1 MNERTPINL
10 LATNLTD
17 KIYKFHEES
26 PAILLT
32 RTTSKLLAI
41 GLPVLAA
48 IAYVVPVCAE
58 DAGTKP
64 EGVVELY
71 TSQGCG
77 SCPPADAIL
86 KELAGEGKVVA
97 LAFHVDYWDY
107 RGWTDNLALPENTER
122 QNEYRKALSLN
133 GVYTPQVI
141 VNGREHMNGQDETK
155 IRRRI
160 ADMRNTPMGL
170 TVSVS
175 IEKAAKNRLLIDIGS
190 GSVTANPVRV
200 VLAYFNRESI
210 VSIPGGENTGRM
222 VSYANSVRAMETV
235 GMWDGNAQKIEIPMS
250 ELASKKASGC
260 AVLLQEML
268 GDGKPGPIIG
278 ASIMASK

>member
-1 MNERTPINL
+1 MPSRTVTKLL
-10 LATNLTD
+10 LAGV
-17 KIYKFHEES
+17 
-26 PAILLT
+26 P
-32 RTTSKLLAI
+32 LLA
-41 GLPVLAA
+41 AA
-48 IAYVVPVCAE
+48 IYVLPVCAE
-58 DAGTKP
+58 DASTKP

-77 SCPPADAIL
+77 SCPPADAVL
-86 KELAGEGKVVA
+86 KELATEGKVVA

-107 RGWTDNLALPENTER
+107 RGWTDNLALPENTDR
-122 QNEYRKALSLN
+122 QNEYREALGLN

-141 VNGREHMNGQDETK
+141 LNGREHLNGQDGPK

-160 ADMRNTPMGL
+160 ADMRDTPSGL
-170 TVSVS
+170 TVPVS
-175 IEKAAKNRLLIDIGS
+175 IEKTTKNRLLIDIGS
-190 GSVTANPVRV
+190 GPAATNPVRV

-210 VSIPGGENTGRM
+210 VEIPDGENIGRK

-235 GMWDGNAQKIEIPMS
+235 GMWDGAAQKIEIPLS

-278 ASIMASK
+278 ASIMAAKH